1 MIQVGTRLC
10 GLRPL
15 LSCYWVKTAETVT
28 MIFRHLL
35 CGLLFSTQRQQQLW
49 SIMGCTAT
57 DHVDG
62 LFYYTASI
70 GVKFRL
76 KLQRKCVC
84 VRVCVCDCLQ
94 CSVKLLWNW
103 PKSLSLWW
111 HCSNMDESWCNVF
124 APLTSST
131 AEHQQRE
138 MKKSDKPH
146 AVCSQDQKI
155 PSFFSY
161 NCTNMKRR
169 KKASHQKKTSA
180 FVSQM
185 SEKIII

>member
-1 MIQVGTRLC
+1 MFWSNIYNDSFSIICQGEFTSYIFISLLHLFFCWVLMSSLAQWVSTESVLSQYCTALMIQVGTRLC

-76 KLQRKCVC
+76 KLQRKCVWEC
-84 VRVCVCDCLQ
+84 VCVWL
-94 CSVKLLWNW
+94 SSVFSEIVVKL
-103 PKSLSLWW
+103 
-111 HCSNMDESWCNVF
+111 
-124 APLTSST
+124 T
-131 AEHQQRE
+131 
-138 MKKSDKPH
+138 
-146 AVCSQDQKI
+146 
-155 PSFFSY
+155 
-161 NCTNMKRR
+161 
-169 KKASHQKKTSA
+169 
-180 FVSQM
+180 
-185 SEKIII
+185 